1 MTAMVRLGM
10 IATLTLIV
18 PGSAR
23 TLNATE
29 VEGLVVRESNAS
41 TACGPGPAAGRGCAR
56 VAVLL
61 TAGFH
66 NMMHTKFSGDAHPAI
81 DPTAPLMAAASV
93 ETNHWFRP
101 DRQTLNLVERARS
114 HFGSFASLLRR
125 SPEVWE

>member
-1 MTAMVRLGM
+1 MTAMVHLGM

-66 NMMHTKFSGDAHPAI
+66 DVRYGIRLRVLQFHG
-81 DPTAPLMAAASV
+81 
-93 ETNHWFRP
+93 RP
-101 DRQTLNLVERARS
+101 R
-114 HFGSFASLLRR
+114 
-125 SPEVWE
+125 